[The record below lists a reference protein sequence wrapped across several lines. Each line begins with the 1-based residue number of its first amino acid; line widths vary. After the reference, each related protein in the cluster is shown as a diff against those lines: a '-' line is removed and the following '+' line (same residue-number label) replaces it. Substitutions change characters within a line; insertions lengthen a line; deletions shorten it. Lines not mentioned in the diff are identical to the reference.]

1 MSKRAL
7 FAKYLQDLR
16 ASYWFVPTVFVICAV
31 LLAQLTLFIDHRFDV
46 LPESW
51 RTTQVEGARS
61 TLALISQSMIGV
73 AGVMFSMTIVA
84 VSFASGNFGPR
95 LIGNFMRDRGN
106 QLSLGILIATFV
118 YTLLILRA
126 VQSQFGPDG
135 DGAAFVP
142 HLSMVI
148 ALGFTAVAVLS
159 MIYFVHHIP
168 EIINVSNISAELGH
182 KLQAAI
188 KAHIAGQGDQNPDDA
203 DKFPTRDPDHHIRLD
218 QSGYIQTWNRQRL
231 GQLAEEHGLFLS
243 IEMVAGD
250 FVSPSSPLLHVWTKD
265 PASDELAEALRECF
279 ALGSVP
285 TEAQNPLFIVDQL
298 VEMVAR
304 AMSPGVNDPFT
315 AINCINWVY
324 VGLTTGAN
332 HEGGITST
340 KQGRLRYQT
349 LTFEALLSRS
359 VGSIAPYV
367 QEDPMVLAH
376 LGKMLGNVKAE
387 TGNADAA
394 AKIEELGQSLS
405 LEDGSRA

>member
-7 FAKYLQDLR
+7 VAKYLQDLR
-16 ASYWFVPTVFVICAV
+16 ASYWFVPTNFAICAV
-31 LLAQLTLFIDHRFDV
+31 LLAQMTLYLDHSYDL

-118 YTLLILRA
+118 YTLLILRG
-126 VQSQFGPDG
+126 VQSQFGPDA

-142 HLSMVI
+142 HLSMVV
-148 ALGFTAVAVLS
+148 ALGLTAIAVLS

-168 EIINVSNISAELGH
+168 EIINVSNISADLGQ
-182 KLQAAI
+182 KLQTAI
-188 KAHIAGQGDQNPDDA
+188 KMHIEGQSDEDPEDTGA
-203 DKFPTRDPDHHIRLD
+203 FPSRAPDHTVSLA

-231 GQLAEEHGLFLS
+231 AQLAEDHSLFISVEQL
-243 IEMVAGD
+243 AGD
-250 FVSPSSPLLHVWTKD
+250 FVSPSSTIVNIWTE
-265 PASDELAEALRECF
+265 DEMTDQHITAVSECF
-279 ALGSVP
+279 ALGPVP

-332 HEGGITST
+332 HKGGI
-340 KQGRLRYQT
+340 KPRAQGRLQYRT
-349 LTFEALLSRS
+349 LTFDALLERS
-359 VGSIAPYV
+359 IGCIAPYV
-367 QEDPMVLAH
+367 QDDPLVAGH
-376 LGKMLGNVKAE
+376 LGKTLLRLQNEISSV
-387 TGNADAA
+387 AA
-394 AKIEELGQSLS
+394 LAQLEKLNQRLS
-405 LEDGSRA
+405 S

>member
-7 FAKYLQDLR
+7 IAKYLQDLR
-16 ASYWFVPTVFVICAV
+16 ASYWFVPTNFAVFAVI
-31 LLAQLTLFIDHRFDV
+31 LAQVMLYLDHSYDI

-142 HLSMVI
+142 HLSMGV
-148 ALGFTAVAVLS
+148 ALGLTAIAVMS

-168 EIINVSNISAELGH
+168 EIINVSNITADLGQR
-182 KLQAAI
+182 LQEALRS
-188 KAHIAGQGDQNPDDA
+188 HIAGQGDKTTDNTDAFPQRDA
-203 DKFPTRDPDHHIRLD
+203 DRHVWLD
-218 QSGYIQTWNRQRL
+218 QSGYVQTWNRQRL
-231 GQLAEEHGLFLS
+231 AELAEEHALFLS
-243 IEMVAGD
+243 VEKVAGD
-250 FVSPSSPLLHVWTKD
+250 FVSPSSPILRIWSKTEVSDQLLEVLKD
-265 PASDELAEALRECF
+265 CF
-279 ALGSVP
+279 ALGTVP

-315 AINCINWVY
+315 AINCINWIY
-324 VGLTTGAN
+324 VGLTTAAN
-332 HEGGITST
+332 HEGGL
-340 KQGRLRYQT
+340 KPRAQGRLKYQT
-349 LTFEALLSRS
+349 LTLEALLERS
-359 VGSIAPYV
+359 IGSLGFYV
-367 QEDPMVLAH
+367 RDDPMVAAH
-376 LGKMLGNVKAE
+376 LNE
-387 TGNADAA
+387 TLNRLKKETSDATVLA
-394 AKIEELGQSLS
+394 QIDGMDKRQSLAP
-405 LEDGSRA
+405 G